1 MLQGYISIAQAW
13 HKIYVEKLST
23 EELEKEVARLKSKLN
38 QSNIEEIYKDNEMM
52 KKELLS
58 MHILLDENDD
68 LRSEV
73 ARLQAMS
80 YEDRV
85 KLIGE
90 ENA

>member
-1 MLQGYISIAQAW
+1 
-13 HKIYVEKLST
+13 
-23 EELEKEVARLKSKLN
+23 
-38 QSNIEEIYKDNEMM
+38 MM

-73 ARLQAMS
+73 ESLQAMS

-85 KLIGE
+85 NLFGE

>member
-1 MLQGYISIAQAW
+1 
-13 HKIYVEKLST
+13 
-23 EELEKEVARLKSKLN
+23 
-38 QSNIEEIYKDNEMM
+38 MM

-85 KLIGE
+85 KLIGV